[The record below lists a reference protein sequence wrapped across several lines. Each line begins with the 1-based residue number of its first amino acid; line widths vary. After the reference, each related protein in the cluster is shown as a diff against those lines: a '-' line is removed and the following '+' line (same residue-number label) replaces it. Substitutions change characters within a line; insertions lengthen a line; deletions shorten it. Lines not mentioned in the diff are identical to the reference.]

1 MRSVKMRAGLFVLVA
16 ALLSGCRAAE
26 TRPAQVIE
34 FTRIPAA
41 DRGGP
46 EIVDTIEGRA
56 RTSDNTH
63 RIVVFVRNSGVWW
76 VQPGPDQPYPD
87 QPYTHIQPDS
97 TWRTST
103 QLGSEYVAALVRQE
117 YRPPRW
123 VSTLP
128 PAGGPVDAVAVVPGD
143 SSKRVSHP
151 SLQFSGYEWLVR
163 ASPSNRGGQNAYDPA
178 NAWTDSDGA
187 LHLRIA
193 RSDDKSTSAQVILT
207 RSLGY
212 GTYHFVTRD
221 LSQLDPAA
229 VLALYTLDDVGA
241 AATDRN
247 PREWDVEFSRW
258 GDATSQNA
266 RFLLQPAYLPDNTIR
281 FDVPAGPLT
290 HTVKWEPGHVT
301 FTTVRGRGEAGA
313 VVTQHV
319 ASTSVPTPGNERF
332 RINFYDFQRGP
343 TPLKEGAEVV
353 IEKFVFEP

>member
-1 MRSVKMRAGLFVLVA
+1 MCAGLVLLVA
-16 ALLSGCRAAE
+16 ALVAACRPAE
-26 TRPAQVIE
+26 TSPARAIE
-34 FTRIPAA
+34 FTRIPPA
-41 DRGGP
+41 DKGGP

-56 RTSDNTH
+56 RNTDSKH

-87 QPYTHIQPDS
+87 QPYTQILPDS

-103 QLGSEYVAALVRQE
+103 QLGTEYAAALVRPE

-123 VSTLP
+123 VAALP
-128 PAGGPVDAVAVVPGD
+128 SVGGPVDAVAVVPGD
-143 SSKRVSHP
+143 SSKRVSRP
-151 SLQFSGYEWLVR
+151 TVQFGAYDWLVR

-178 NAWTDSDGA
+178 NAWTDSDGT

-193 RSDDKSTSAQVILT
+193 RIDEKSTSAQVILT

-212 GTYHFVTRD
+212 GTYQFITRD
-221 LSQLDPAA
+221 VSQLDPAA

-258 GDATSQNA
+258 GDPTSQNA
-266 RFLLQPAYLPDNTIR
+266 RYLLQPAYLPENTIR
-281 FDVPAGPLT
+281 FNVPAGALT
-290 HTVKWEPGHVT
+290 HTVKWEPGRVT
-301 FTTVRGRGEAGA
+301 FATTRGRGEGGA
-313 VVTQHV
+313 LVTQHV
-319 ASTSVPTPGNERF
+319 RSTSVPTPGNERF

-343 TPLKEGAEVV
+343 TPLKEGAEIV
-353 IEKFVFEP
+353 IEKFTFEP

>member
-1 MRSVKMRAGLFVLVA
+1 MLVGLLVT
-16 ALLSGCRAAE
+16 GCRTAE
-26 TRPAQVIE
+26 TNPAQAIQ
-34 FTRIPAA
+34 FTRVPPT
-41 DRGGP
+41 DKGGP

-56 RTSDNTH
+56 RTADKDH

-76 VQPGPDQPYPD
+76 VQPGPDQPFPD

-103 QLGSEYVAALVRQE
+103 QLGSEYAAALVGPE

-128 PAGGPVDAVAVVPGD
+128 SVGGPVDAVAVVPGD
-143 SSKRVSHP
+143 SSKRVSRP
-151 SLQFSGYEWLVR
+151 SLQFGGYEWLVR
-163 ASPSNRGGQNAYDPA
+163 ASPSNRGGQNTYDPA

-193 RSDDKSTSAQVILT
+193 RADEKSTSAQVILT

-212 GTYHFVTRD
+212 GTYQFVTRE

-258 GDATSQNA
+258 GDPTSQNS
-266 RFLLQPAYLPDNTIR
+266 RYVLQPAYLPGNTIR
-281 FDVPAGPLT
+281 FDVPTGALT
-290 HTVKWEPGHVT
+290 HTVKWEAGRVT
-301 FTTVRGRGEAGA
+301 FTTTRGRGEGGA
-313 VVTQHV
+313 IVTQHV

-343 TPLKEGAEVV
+343 APLKEGAVIV